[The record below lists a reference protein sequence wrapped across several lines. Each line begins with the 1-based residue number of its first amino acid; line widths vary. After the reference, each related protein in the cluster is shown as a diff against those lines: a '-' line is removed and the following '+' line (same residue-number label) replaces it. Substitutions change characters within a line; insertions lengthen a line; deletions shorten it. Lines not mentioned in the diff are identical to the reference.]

1 MPFSLT
7 KIVSGAQTGV
17 DRAALDA
24 AIFLNIPHGGWCPR
38 GRRAEDG
45 AIPAVYQL
53 QETTERNYAV
63 RTEKNVVDSDG
74 TLILFLKQISG
85 GTELTEKLTKKH
97 RRPLLCVDLGQ
108 SSLGESVYRE
118 VVDWIADNNIGVM
131 NVAGPRESSSPG
143 IAKKVEA
150 FLVKALRAEFQIED
164 RED

>member
-17 DRAALDA
+17 DRAALDV

-53 QETTERNYAV
+53 KETTERNYAV

-150 FLVKALRAEFQIED
+150 FLVNALRAEFQIED